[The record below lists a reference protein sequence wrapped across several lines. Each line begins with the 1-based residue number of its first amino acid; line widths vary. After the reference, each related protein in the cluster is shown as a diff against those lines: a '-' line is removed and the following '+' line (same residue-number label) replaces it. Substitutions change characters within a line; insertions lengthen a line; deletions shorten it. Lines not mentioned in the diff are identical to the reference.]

1 MSATTVTMPPVSEDR
16 AVGGLELRGIVKRW
30 RGATE
35 PVIDGIDLRVAPGSS
50 VRIDGVNGAGKTT
63 LLRIAAAI
71 ITPEQ
76 GRVRLDGIDP
86 EVDRVAFARRVAFLA
101 AGNTGLYARLKVRQ
115 QLDWWARMCFLPRD
129 SREDRVAAA
138 MATFGLSDL
147 AGRRL
152 DRLSMGQ
159 RQRVRLAMTFL
170 PDPQIVLLDEPR
182 TSLDAEGIETL
193 VTALRAV
200 TDRGGGV
207 VWCAPAGE
215 PPALD
220 FDVSWLLAARA
231 LVPVEEEAVR

>member
-1 MSATTVTMPPVSEDR
+1 VSEDR
-16 AVGGLELRGIVKRW
+16 VGGGLELQGIVKRW
-30 RGATE
+30 RGATV
-35 PVIDGIDLRVAPGSS
+35 PVLDGVGLRVAPGSS

-71 ITPEQ
+71 ITPED
-76 GRVRLDGIDP
+76 GTVRLDGIDP
-86 EVDRVAFARRVAFLA
+86 ELDRCAFARRVAFLA

-115 QLDWWARMCFLPRD
+115 QLAWWARMCFLPRD
-129 SREDRVAAA
+129 SRDDRVAAA
-138 MATFGLSDL
+138 IATFGLSEL

-182 TSLDAEGIETL
+182 TSLDEEGIETL
-193 VTALRAV
+193 VAELRAV

-220 FDVSWLLAARA
+220 FDAWWMLAAGA
-231 LVPVEEEAVR
+231 LAPEGAVR

>member
-1 MSATTVTMPPVSEDR
+1 MSAATVTMRPVSEDR
-16 AVGGLELRGIVKRW
+16 AGGGLELRGIVKRW
-30 RGATE
+30 RGAPT
-35 PVIDGIDLRVAPGSS
+35 PVLDGVDLRVAPGST
-50 VRIDGVNGAGKTT
+50 VRIDGINGAGKTT

-76 GRVRLDGIDP
+76 GTVRLGAIDP
-86 EVDRVAFARRVAFLA
+86 EVDRVEFARRVAFLA

-115 QLDWWARMCFLPRD
+115 QLAWWARMCFLPRE
-129 SREDRVAAA
+129 SREDRIDDA
-138 MATFGLSDL
+138 METFNLIDF

-170 PDPQIVLLDEPR
+170 PDPQIVMLDEPR
-182 TSLDAEGIETL
+182 TSLDEAGIETL
-193 VTALRAV
+193 TAELREV

-220 FDVSWLLAARA
+220 FDAWWVLREGALAS
-231 LVPVEEEAVR
+231 VEEGAVR